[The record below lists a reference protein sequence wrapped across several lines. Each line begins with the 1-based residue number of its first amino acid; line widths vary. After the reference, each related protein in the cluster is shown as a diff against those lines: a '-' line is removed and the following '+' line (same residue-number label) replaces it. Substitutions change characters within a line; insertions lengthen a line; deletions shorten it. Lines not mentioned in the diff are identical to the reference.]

1 MKIISVNAGS
11 SSLKFKLFDMPKE
24 ELIFSGLIEK
34 IGDQKSI
41 FSLSY
46 GNTKKETIMPV
57 LNHQQAVKLLLDSLQ
72 INKIIDNLEEIKGV
86 GHRIVQG
93 GELFK
98 DSVVLTEENILKI
111 ESLNDLAPL
120 HNYANVLG
128 IKAFEK
134 NIPNIFQVGVFDTT
148 FHQTIK
154 QENFSYAIPYE
165 WYQKYKI
172 RKYGFHGISY
182 KYVSNRTSEIL
193 ANKDSKI
200 IVCHAG
206 NGVSLCAIEGNN
218 SVDTSMGFTPLEG
231 VPMGTRSG
239 NIDPTIIEFISYKE
253 NKSIKEIMNILNKK
267 SGFLGVSGV
276 SNDARDIEISLQNG
290 NKRSLL
296 AHDVQIK
303 RICDYIGSYYFLL
316 KGIDALVFTAGMGEN
331 SSLFRKKI
339 IQRLSFLG
347 VFLDDEFNNS
357 KGERIISTSN
367 SFFKVLVIPTN
378 EEIEIVREVCKIK
391 N

>member
-24 ELIFSGLIEK
+24 KLIVSGLIEK
-34 IGDQKSI
+34 IGDQNAI
-41 FSLSY
+41 FSLIY
-46 GNTKKETIMPV
+46 GITKKETIIPV
-57 LNHQQAVKLLLDSLQ
+57 LNHQQAVKLLLESLQ
-72 INKIIDNLEEIKGV
+72 INKIIDNLEDIKGV

-128 IKAFEK
+128 IKAFEEI
-134 NIPNIFQVGVFDTT
+134 IPNIFQVGVFDTT
-148 FHQTIK
+148 FHQTIN

-193 ANKDSKI
+193 DKKDLKI

-206 NGVSLCAIEGNN
+206 NGVSLCAIKDNK

-276 SNDARDIEISLQNG
+276 SNDARDIEISLQKG

-303 RICDYIGSYYFLL
+303 RIVDYIGIYYFLL
-316 KGIDALVFTAGMGEN
+316 QGIDALVFTAGIGEN
-331 SSLFRKKI
+331 SLLFRKKI
-339 IQRLSFLG
+339 IQRLSFLK
-347 VFLDDEFNNS
+347 VYLDDEFNNS
-357 KGERIISTSN
+357 KGERVISTPS

-378 EEIEIVREVCKIK
+378 EEIEIVREVVRIK